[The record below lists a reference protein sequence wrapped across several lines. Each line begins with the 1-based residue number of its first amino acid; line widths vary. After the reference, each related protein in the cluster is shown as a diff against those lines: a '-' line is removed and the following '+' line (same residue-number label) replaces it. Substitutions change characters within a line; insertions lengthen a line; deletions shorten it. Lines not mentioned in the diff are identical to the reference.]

1 MAWDINSLSGVF
13 GEDNTFVVSKEGEC
27 LIVTNEDG
35 VDAFVSV
42 CGSQIVMEVSLFA
55 ASSVSDVNVLNAEI
69 LKTHQLLPLSS
80 ICVSEID
87 GTDYYLAFGALSSES
102 KAETI
107 NIEVETL
114 FQNVPDF
121 LEAYRDHLK

>member
-13 GEDNTFVVSKEGEC
+13 GKDENFVVSTEGDC
-27 LIVTNEDG
+27 IIITNEDG
-35 VDAFVSV
+35 VDAFISV

-55 ASSVSDVNVLNAEI
+55 ASSVNDVNVLNAEI

-80 ICVSEID
+80 ICVSVID
-87 GTDYYLAFGALSSES
+87 GTEYYLAFGALSSES
-102 KAETI
+102 KEETI
-107 NIEVETL
+107 KIEVETL
-114 FQNVPDF
+114 FQNVPEF